1 MSKKLVSIVLITS
14 LLSSSCS
21 STRKS
26 IGLGLVSGAAVG
38 AASGA
43 LLGNMYGK
51 QGQGAITGLAV
62 GALLGG
68 IASYFIDGGLRKR
81 DEETRKDTFFN
92 LEKHGVF
99 GPGPSSNQRPSSDE
113 QKEWSAQS
121 DMKWFREVPDRGN
134 R

>member
-1 MSKKLVSIVLITS
+1 MSKKLISLLLATS

-26 IGLGLVSGAAVG
+26 LALGLGTGAAVG

-43 LLGNMYGK
+43 VLGNMYGK
-51 QGQGAITGLAV
+51 QSQGAMTGLAI
-62 GALLGG
+62 GALVGG

-81 DEETRKDTFFN
+81 HEETRKETLFN

-99 GPGPSSNQRPSSDE
+99 GNPTPSNPGPAYPDD
-113 QKEWSAQS
+113 KAHH
-121 DMKWFREVPDRGN
+121 WFREFPDRGS